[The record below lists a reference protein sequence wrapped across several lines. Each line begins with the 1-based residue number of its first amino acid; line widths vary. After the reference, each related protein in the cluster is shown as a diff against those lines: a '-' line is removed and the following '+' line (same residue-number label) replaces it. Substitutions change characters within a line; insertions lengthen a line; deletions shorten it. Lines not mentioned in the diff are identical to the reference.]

1 MKPGPLFVRV
11 TEDFE
16 PLVFVNQTVIVFD
29 STTFTTGAG
38 LQTTGGTVTTTLGGG
53 GQIQENLVWKRGER

>member
-16 PLVFVNQTVIVFD
+16 PLVFVNQTVMVLD
-29 STTFTTGAG
+29 STTCTGAG
-38 LQTTGGTVTTTLGGG
+38 LWTMGGTVMTILGRGE
-53 GQIQENLVWKRGER
+53 QIEENLL